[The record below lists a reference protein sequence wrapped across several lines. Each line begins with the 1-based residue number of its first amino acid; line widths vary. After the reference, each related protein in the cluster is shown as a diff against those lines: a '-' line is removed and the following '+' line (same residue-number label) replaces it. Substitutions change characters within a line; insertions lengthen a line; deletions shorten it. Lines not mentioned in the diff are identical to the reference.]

1 MTSATALDVGVMAQL
16 ACLLEVSAPKPGNVC
31 PGRHF
36 ADARYEDFLASAAA
50 IGGPLAG
57 SGTRPLGATIRLA
70 IESTGNWTA
79 SNTNLGLVLVLAPL
93 ARAAALESGS
103 YEPRATS
110 HEPRATSH
118 ESRATSHESR
128 GGRLRDSLRLVL
140 ATTTCDDARDAYA
153 AIRRASPGG
162 LGQVDEQDVSGEPT
176 VTLVEA
182 MRLAA
187 DRDAIAREY
196 ATAFET
202 TFLTGAPALE
212 RARGDALEWD
222 DAIVETFLM
231 LLAAHEDTHI
241 ARKAG
246 AAVAADVTD
255 GARAV
260 LAAGGVRTAEGR
272 RALEAFDRRLRDEGS
287 RANPGTTAD
296 LTAAAIF
303 VVLAGGGWTR
313 RDGGR
318 HAAAG

>member
-1 MTSATALDVGVMAQL
+1 MSAAAALDVGVMAQL
-16 ACLLEVSAPKPGNVC
+16 ACLLEVSAPKPGNVS

-57 SGTRPLGATIRLA
+57 AGTRPLGATVRLA
-70 IESTGNWTA
+70 IESTVNWTG

-93 ARAAALESGS
+93 ARAAALES
-103 YEPRATS
+103 RA
-110 HEPRATSH
+110 
-118 ESRATSHESR
+118 
-128 GGRLRDSLRLVL
+128 GRLRDSLRMVL
-140 ATTTCDDARDAYA
+140 ATTTVGDARDAYA

-162 LGQVDEQDVSGEPT
+162 LGQIDNQDVSGEPT

-187 DRDAIAREY
+187 DRDSIAREY
-196 ATAFET
+196 ATAYET
-202 TFLTGAPALE
+202 TFLAGVPALE
-212 RARGDALEWD
+212 RARNDALEWD
-222 DAIVETFLM
+222 DAIVETFLT

-241 ARKAG
+241 ARRAG
-246 AAVAADVTD
+246 ASTASDVTD
-255 GARAV
+255 GARDV
-260 LAAGGVRTAEGR
+260 LAAGGVRTAAGR
-272 RALEAFDRRLRDEGS
+272 RVLEQFDRRLRDERS

-296 LTAAAIF
+296 LTAAAVF

-313 RDGGR
+313 RGGGR